1 VTTHLV
7 DLAREIAD
15 EVLFPAA
22 LVVDSSGAI
31 PDGHW
36 RALAGAG
43 LYGIAAPLE
52 LGGPGLEFADL
63 VEILEI
69 IAGGCLATASIWVQ
83 HHGVLAALSAS
94 SNTAL
99 RDELLPELIA
109 GRTKGGVAFAGAV
122 PVPPR
127 MRAERVDGG
136 WRLSGHAPF
145 VSGWGVIDVL
155 QVSAGDVDSG
165 DIVAGIINAEPAAG
179 ITGVSHQSLF
189 VADATETVS
198 LDVDG
203 LVIPDERIVS
213 RVTRARF
220 TAAQNFGSRLNG
232 TLPIGLVLRCAALLE
247 AGGPDRRGQ
256 GIAFRRR
263 RDPREAGRRT
273 RGFGPTARRKS
284 RRRRACGA
292 GSGHPGRQRRRVGI
306 AERIACSA
314 ARRVRD
320 VHPRRGESSG
330 AETVSGTAVL
340 GSALV
345 SATMTLSGQIFLVV
359 ARRSFSRTG
368 RRPVR
373 PRRDPGAADRRPSG
387 TSCESV
393 AGEGQADRSTPVN
406 AGPKWV
412 RCSPC

>member
-1 VTTHLV
+1 MTTHLV

-22 LVVDSSGAI
+22 LDVDSSGEI

-36 RALAGAG
+36 RALADAG

-69 IAGGCLATASIWVQ
+69 MAGGCLATAFTWVQ
-83 HHGVLAALSAS
+83 HHGLLAALSAS
-94 SNTAL
+94 PNTAL
-99 RDELLPELIA
+99 RDELLPELIS

-165 DIVAGIINAEPAAG
+165 DIVAGIITAEPSPG
-179 ITGVSHQSLF
+179 ITGVTRQSLF

-213 RVTRARF
+213 RVTRAQF
-220 TAAQNFGSRLNG
+220 MAAQNFGSRLNG

-247 AGGPDRRGQ
+247 SGDRTDEAKALRADADAIRGRLDAGLGDSARLL
-256 GIAFRRR
+256 
-263 RDPREAGRRT
+263 EA
-273 RGFGPTARRKS
+273 
-284 RRRRACGA
+284 RA
-292 GSGHPGRQRRRVGI
+292 
-306 AERIACSA
+306 
-314 ARRVRD
+314 D
-320 VHPRRGESSG
+320 G
-330 AETVSGTAVL
+330 AELAVRAAATLVVSDGGSAVL
-340 GSALV
+340 SASPAQLLARYATFTLV
-345 SATMTLSGQIFLVV
+345 AASRPELKQSLVQRFSH
-359 ARRSFSRTG
+359 RR
-368 RRPVR
+368 
-373 PRRDPGAADRRPSG
+373 
-387 TSCESV
+387 
-393 AGEGQADRSTPVN
+393 
-406 AGPKWV
+406 W
-412 RCSPC
+412 

>member
-22 LVVDSSGAI
+22 LDVDASGEI

-36 RALAGAG
+36 HALAEAG

-52 LGGPGLEFADL
+52 LGGPGLEL
-63 VEILEI
+63 EELTEILEI
-69 IAGGCLATASIWVQ
+69 MAGGCLATAFTWVQ

-94 SNTAL
+94 PNAAL
-99 RDELLPELIA
+99 RDELLPELTA

-155 QVSAGDVDSG
+155 QISASDVDSG
-165 DIVAGIINAEPAAG
+165 DIVAGIITAEPAAG
-179 ITGVSHQSLF
+179 ITGVTRQTLF

-213 RVTRARF
+213 RVTRAQF
-220 TAAQNFGSRLNG
+220 MAAQNFGSRLNG
-232 TLPIGLVLRCAALLE
+232 TLPIGLVLRCAALLDAGVPTEE
-247 AGGPDRRGQ
+247 AQALRADADAIRGRLDA
-256 GIAFRRR
+256 GLGDSARLL
-263 RDPREAGRRT
+263 EA
-273 RGFGPTARRKS
+273 
-284 RRRRACGA
+284 RA
-292 GSGHPGRQRRRVGI
+292 
-306 AERIACSA
+306 
-314 ARRVRD
+314 D
-320 VHPRRGESSG
+320 G
-330 AETVSGTAVL
+330 AELAVRAAAALVVSEG
-340 GSALV
+340 GSAL
-345 SATMTLSGQIFLVV
+345 LSGSPAQLLARYATFTLVAASRPELKRSLVQRFLH
-359 ARRSFSRTG
+359 G
-368 RRPVR
+368 R
-373 PRRDPGAADRRPSG
+373 
-387 TSCESV
+387 
-393 AGEGQADRSTPVN
+393 
-406 AGPKWV
+406 
-412 RCSPC
+412 